1 MKKWYN
7 VEQIKIIS
15 NRNYN
20 FLSGG
25 RMCGRLAA
33 IKKQKKINLKFDK
46 AKIESLLND
55 SLGFIEGVLP
65 MEDIGKNEI
74 K

>member
-15 NRNYN
+15 NRKTCSN
-20 FLSGG
+20 
-25 RMCGRLAA
+25 
-33 IKKQKKINLKFDK
+33 KKKNKKINLKFDK